1 MATSM
6 STDTD
11 MDSAGP
17 AIPVGAASKGG
28 APPSAPS
35 GRASARDPGVAAGA
49 AAGADLVDGHGAV
62 TYARRSWPS

>member
-1 MATSM
+1 MATNM
-6 STDTD
+6 NTDTD

-17 AIPVGAASKGG
+17 AIPVGVASKGG

-35 GRASARDPGVAAGA
+35 GRASARGPGVAGA
-49 AAGADLVDGHGAV
+49 AAGADLVEGHGAA